1 MVDLA
6 DISSIDRNFATKTS
20 IDMPD
25 VKFYDVEQAPFK
37 VYGVF
42 LEDGQYRRMPQAVAS
57 TVNDGVL
64 RLHTNT
70 AGGRVRFCTDSP
82 YVALHADMGFINRL
96 PHCAAAGTGG
106 FDLYVDGRHLKTFV
120 PTATAQE
127 DGIEGI
133 VGLDGVEGM
142 HEILIH
148 FPTYSHVKR
157 VYIGLADGAHV
168 AEPTPYRNEKPVVYY
183 GSSITQGGC
192 ASRPGMCYTNILSRQ
207 FNCDHINLGF
217 SGSALGED
225 AMAEYLCGLDM
236 SVFVCDYD
244 HNADVRQLR
253 ETHEKLY
260 KAVRAAHPD
269 IPIVIMGRPKYTLSE
284 AELPRVDILTA
295 TYEHARANGDN
306 VYLLLGEEL
315 MAWCR
320 DEGTVDNTHP
330 NDFGFASMAHAVAGV
345 FEKIYGETAQKP

>member
-1 MVDLA
+1 MT
-6 DISSIDRNFATKTS
+6 DISAIDRNFAIKTD
-20 IDMPD
+20 INKPD
-25 VKFYDVEQAPFK
+25 IKFYDVEDAPFK

-42 LEDGQYRRMPQAVAS
+42 IEEGQYRRMPQAVAR

-70 AGGRVRFCTDSP
+70 AGGRVRFRTDSS
-82 YVALHADMGFINRL
+82 YVAIHADMGFINRL
-96 PHCAAAGTGG
+96 PHCAAPGTGG
-106 FDLYVDGRHLKTFV
+106 FDLYVDGRHVKTFI
-120 PTATAQE
+120 PSATAE
-127 DGIEGI
+127 HDGLEG
-133 VGLDGVEGM
+133 VVELDAGKGL

-148 FPTYSHVKR
+148 FPTYSHVKCLY
-157 VYIGLADGAHV
+157 VGLAAAAAV
-168 AEPTPYRNEKPVVYY
+168 MAPTPYREGNPVVYY

-192 ASRPGMCYTNILSRQ
+192 ASRPGLCYTNILSRR
-207 FNCDHINLGF
+207 FNHDHVNLGF

-225 AMAEYLCGLDM
+225 MMIDYLCGLEM

-244 HNADVRQLR
+244 HNADVRRLR

-269 IPIVIMGRPKYTLSE
+269 IPIVFMGRPKYTLSE
-284 AELPRVDILTA
+284 AELPRADIITA
-295 TYEHARANGDN
+295 TYQNALASGDAN
-306 VYLLLGEEL
+306 VYLLLGKEL

-330 NDFGFASMAHAVAGV
+330 NDFGFASMAHAVGSV
-345 FEKIYGETAQKP
+345 FEKIYGKTVQSP